1 MEMQGGVIVATGKIE
16 ASEKI
21 KSILIEG
28 GYDVL
33 DVCKSG
39 NEVIMKA
46 IQYSPELVILSYKLP
61 DTTVM
66 EIYDSLVGVCDFLVL
81 VSEPYLSIVSET
93 MDVYYLSNPFSRSV
107 LLNSV
112 NMIFQSRRKMA
123 KLQKKV
129 QNLENKMEERKVVE
143 KAKKILIKNKGLTEN
158 EAFRFIQKRSMNT
171 GEKMIKVAKNIINST
186 I

>member
-21 KSILIEG
+21 RNILIEG

-39 NEVIMKA
+39 SEVIMKT
-46 IQYSPELVILSYKLP
+46 IQYAPDIIILSYKLP
-61 DTTVM
+61 DTTIM
-66 EIYDSLVGVCDFLVL
+66 EIYDSLVGTCDFLVL
-81 VSEPYLSIVSET
+81 VSEQYLSIADEN
-93 MDVYYLSNPFSRSV
+93 MDVYYLPNPFSKSV

-112 NMIFQSRRKMA
+112 NMIFQSRKKMA
-123 KLQKKV
+123 RLQKKV
-129 QNLENKMEERKVVE
+129 ENLENKMEERKIIE
-143 KAKKILIKNKGLTEN
+143 KAKEILIKNKRITEK
-158 EAFRFIQKRSMNT
+158 EAFRIIQKKSMNS
-171 GEKMIKVAKNIINST
+171 GKKMINIAKEIINSS

>member
-1 MEMQGGVIVATGKIE
+1 MEMRGGVIVATGKIE
-16 ASEKI
+16 VSEKI
-21 KSILIEG
+21 KSILTEG

-39 NEVIMKA
+39 NEVIMKT
-46 IQYSPELVILSYKLP
+46 IQYAPELVILSYKLP

-66 EIYDSLVGVCDFLVL
+66 EIYDSLVGTCDFLVL
-81 VSEPYLSIVSET
+81 AGEPYLSIVSET
-93 MDVYYLSNPFSRSV
+93 MDVYYLPNPFSRSV

-129 QNLENKMEERKVVE
+129 ENLENKMEERKIIE
-143 KAKKILIKNKGLTEN
+143 KAKKLLIKNKGLTEN
-158 EAFRFIQKRSMNT
+158 EAFRFIQKKSMNT
-171 GEKMIKVAKNIINST
+171 GEKMINIAKNIINST
-186 I
+186 V